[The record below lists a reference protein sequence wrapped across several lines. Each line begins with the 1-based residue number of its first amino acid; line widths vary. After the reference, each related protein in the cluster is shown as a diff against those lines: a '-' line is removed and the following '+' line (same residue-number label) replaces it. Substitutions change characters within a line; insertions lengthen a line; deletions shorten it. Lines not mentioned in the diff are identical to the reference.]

1 MNALRWMRIPGDTI
15 FAFGM
20 IVFAWFLLGLIT
32 GHSFADEGRVEE
44 GSWEVT
50 AQAGSRGD

>member
-1 MNALRWMRIPGDTI
+1 MRIPGDTL
-15 FAFGM
+15 FAVGM

-50 AQAGSRGD
+50 AQACSRGD